1 MTVNGNVPSSTT
13 AIAVTL
19 AAAARIIITGFTFV
33 VASACSVSVKIG
45 STVVLGPFPVGDNGG
60 IVLPINHIRGWAD
73 ANGSTISI
81 VSDAAPGSGGY
92 TITYETR

>member
-13 AIAVTL
+13 AVAVTL
-19 AAAARIIITGFTFV
+19 SQAARILITGFTFV

-45 STVVLGPFPVGDNGG
+45 STTVLGPFPVGDNGG
-60 IVLPINHIRGWAD
+60 IVLPEHLRGWAD
-73 ANGSTISI
+73 ANGTTISI